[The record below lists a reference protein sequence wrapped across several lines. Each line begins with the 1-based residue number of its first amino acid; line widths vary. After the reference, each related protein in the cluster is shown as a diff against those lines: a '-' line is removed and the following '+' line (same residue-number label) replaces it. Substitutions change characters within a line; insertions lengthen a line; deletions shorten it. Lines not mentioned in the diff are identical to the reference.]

1 MAIVD
6 GLPDSQHFLK
16 ISTGVGPLNFVKV
29 PLLTNIDMIEQKK
42 TLDEITTTDAR
53 NKQQAVVDFME
64 INDLNFELV
73 YKPTDPQHMALKAAF
88 DNNTVVHCEL
98 HFADANVKGFKF
110 DGQVSEFTFVTDVK
124 KKLRVKGAI
133 VVGDDVTEITSV
145 PIVVVP

>member
-1 MAIVD
+1 MAIEE

-16 ISTGVGPLNFVKV
+16 ISTGIGPLNFVKV

-42 TLDEITTTDAR
+42 TLDDITTTDAR
-53 NKQQAVVDFME
+53 NKQQAVVDFIE
-64 INDLNFELV
+64 VNDLNFEMV

-98 HFADANVKGFKF
+98 HFADANVNGFKF
-110 DGQVSEFTFVTDVK
+110 DGQISEFTFVTDVK

-133 VVGDDVTEITSV
+133 AIGDDVTEITSV
-145 PIVVVP
+145 PTVVVP